1 MQIPALIDGC
11 QSGVYH
17 IALMAPIRHPIRG
30 RTGFSRSCGVCG
42 QSVSSPPLPSHSL
55 HFFALTSI
63 FGWPKTEKCFQRAEN
78 PTETLAT
85 QAKTLQTWRLKAL
98 H

>member
-1 MQIPALIDGC
+1 VGEQVFQDPA
-11 QSGVYH
+11 
-17 IALMAPIRHPIRG
+17 
-30 RTGFSRSCGVCG
+30 GVCG
-42 QSVSSPPLPSHSL
+42 QNVSSPPLPSHSL

-78 PTETLAT
+78 PMETLAT